1 MAHNEF
7 CKIRIWEFFKKF
19 FNETDKHNDLIIKRT
34 DFVAA
39 AKANKTVKKLL
50 DEEAIKIDRRT
61 KLTLEEVLR
70 DFEKDQNYR
79 DDSDLN
85 ESTNYKEFFSWDEF
99 VDFVENYQLPE
110 VRHNQQVEV
119 TSKQGFTAKLGRG
132 KYISVK
138 YFDNFKF

>member
-1 MAHNEF
+1 MGILQE
-7 CKIRIWEFFKKF
+7 I

-39 AKANKTVKKLL
+39 AKANKTVQKLL

-70 DFEKDQNYR
+70 DFEKEQNYR
-79 DDSDLN
+79 EDSDLN
-85 ESTNYKEFFSWDEF
+85 ESTNHKEFFSWDEF

-110 VRHNQQVEV
+110 VRHSQQVEV
-119 TSKQGFTAKLGRG
+119 SSRQGFTSKLGRG
-132 KYISVK
+132 KQIV
-138 YFDNFKF
+138 F